1 MPLEFS
7 QLDSESGA
15 YVYVEEKFQRVTE
28 EFDDLLEARRTGG
41 ITDKAYIAGLQRL
54 ATEEPKFIDV
64 HAHLAFIFL
73 EQAKPKKA
81 LEAALA
87 GLGLSNRLI
96 PEGFAGKIEWGNL
109 ENRPFLR
116 ALHGAAL
123 ACIRLRRHADAI
135 AMLEKTLAYNPMD
148 NQGLRFLLGSEYLRA
163 GDAAKARDFFV
174 REAPHYPPYFYELAL
189 SHILQGEWIPAA
201 TALRRGFCANGYIAE
216 MLGGH
221 PNPEPLPIWHGSNR
235 AEPETAAAYLEDYA
249 TLWSRKPEAKAFVR
263 WLFNHPKVMLERA
276 RVLEC
281 QEALRWEESVA
292 ERTKLLLRQQ
302 QAEAAIDDTLSRQ
315 VIVQRKDREG
325 QRVYPWVIA
334 HRPSW

>member
-15 YVYVEEKFQRVTE
+15 YVYADEKLQRVMD

-41 ITDKAYIAGLQRL
+41 ITDKAYVAGLQRL

-96 PEGFAGKIEWGNL
+96 PEGFAGKIEWGHL

-116 ALHGAAL
+116 ALHGAVL

-135 AMLEKTLAYNPMD
+135 ALLEKTLAYNPTD

-163 GDAAKARDFFV
+163 GDAAKARECFV

-189 SHILQGEWIPAA
+189 SHILQEEWIPAA

-216 MLGGH
+216 ILGGH
-221 PNPEPLPIWHGSNR
+221 PHPEPLPIWHESNL

-249 TLWSRKPEAKAFVR
+249 ALWNRKPEAKSFVR
-263 WLFNHPKVMLERA
+263 WLFNHPKVMVERA
-276 RVLEC
+276 LVLEC
-281 QEALRWEESVA
+281 QEALRWEKSVA
-292 ERTKLLLRQQ
+292 MRTKLLDRQQ
-302 QAEAAIDDTLSRQ
+302 QAEAAIDDALSRQ
-315 VIVQRKDREG
+315 TIVQQEDRKG
-325 QRVYPWVIA
+325 YLVYPWLIA
-334 HRPSW
+334 HRSSW

>member
-1 MPLEFS
+1 MPLEFR

-15 YVYVEEKFQRVTE
+15 YVYADEKLQRVMD
-28 EFDDLLEARRTGG
+28 EFDGLLDARRTGA
-41 ITDKAYIAGLQRL
+41 ITDKAYVAGLQRL

-96 PEGFAGKIEWGNL
+96 PEGFTGKIEWGHL
-109 ENRPFLR
+109 DNRPFLR
-116 ALHGAAL
+116 ALHGAVL
-123 ACIRLRRHADAI
+123 ACIRLRRHGDAI
-135 AMLEKTLAYNPMD
+135 ALLEKTLAYNSTD

-163 GDAAKARDFFV
+163 GDAVKARQCFV

-189 SHILQGEWIPAA
+189 SHILQDEWIPAA

-216 MLGGH
+216 MLGGN

-235 AEPETAAAYLEDYA
+235 AEPETAVAYLEDYA
-249 TLWSRKPEAKAFVR
+249 ALWNRNPEAKAFVR
-263 WLFNHPKVMLERA
+263 WLFNHSKVMMERA

-281 QEALRWEESVA
+281 QEVLRGEKDFA
-292 ERTKLLLRQQ
+292 ARTKLLDHQQ
-302 QAEAAIDDTLSRQ
+302 QAEAAIDDALSRQ
-315 VIVQRKDREG
+315 IVVHHEDRQG
-325 QRVYPWVIA
+325 HQVYPWVIA
-334 HRPSW
+334 RRPS